1 MALTPLMASISLVLG
16 GALWG
21 VYWLPIRY
29 LEGLGL
35 TGPTAGIALYL
46 ACAVIL
52 LPGLFI
58 YRQIFQQHW
67 RLILFSGLL
76 TGSGF
81 SLFTTALAY
90 TDVIRA
96 ILLFY
101 LTPIWGTVLGII
113 FLNEKLTSA
122 RILAIILAF
131 VGLYIILSNAHG
143 LPIPRNLGDVFALLS
158 GIAWAIGSLG
168 LVRAQAVPAIPQM
181 ISFVIGGLVISLIT
195 IVALGNYD
203 FTFVAT
209 LPYSKIIHAAL
220 IIALYAVPMIWLTI
234 APARI
239 LSPARVGILLMSEV
253 VVGALTAALL
263 SGQEFGLREA
273 IGTMLIIAAAL
284 AEIGGAK
291 QAERT

>member
-1 MALTPLMASISLVLG
+1 MALTPVMASISLVLG

-29 LEGLGL
+29 LESLGL

-58 YRQIFQQHW
+58 YRRIFQQHW
-67 RLILFSGLL
+67 RLIILSGLL

-101 LTPIWGTVLGII
+101 LTPIWGTMLGII

-131 VGLYIILSNAHG
+131 GGLYIILSNAHG

-195 IVALGNYD
+195 IFALGSYD

-209 LPYSKIIHAAL
+209 LPYPKIIPAAL

-284 AEIGGAK
+284 AEISGTK